1 MQHQVLRVRHELK
14 RRRLTVR
21 EVLRLTPGMIRVI
34 LADASLADFVS
45 AGFDD
50 HIKLFFPVEGGEPER
65 RDFTPRAFDPA
76 AGTLTVD
83 FVLHDAGP
91 ATRWAVSVR
100 PGDTLEIGGPRG
112 SVIVSDSFDW
122 WLLVGDET
130 ALPAIG
136 RRLEE
141 APPGARLTA
150 LVAVTGPAEEQRF
163 ASRADHR
170 TCWVH
175 RPAGRAADPEPLL
188 AALSALELPAGEGFV
203 WIAAEAGV
211 AHALRAHVLE
221 ALGHPRQWL
230 RASGYW
236 QQGAIDAHVSIQD

>member
-21 EVLRLTPGMIRVI
+21 EVGRVTPGMIRVV
-34 LADASLADFVS
+34 LAGDDLADFVS

-50 HIKLFFPVEGGEPER
+50 HIKLFFPGDDGAER
-65 RDFTPRAFDPA
+65 RDYTPRAFDTA

-91 ATRWAVSVR
+91 ATRWAAAAR
-100 PGDTLEIGGPRG
+100 PGDDLEIGGPRG
-112 SVIVSDSFDW
+112 SVVVSDSFDW

-136 RRLEE
+136 RRVEE
-141 APPGARLTA
+141 AAPGSRVTTV
-150 LVAVTGPAEEQRF
+150 VAVTGPAEEQRF
-163 ASRADHR
+163 RTPADHR
-170 TCWVH
+170 ALWVH
-175 RPAGRAADPEPLL
+175 RPASNAADPAPLL
-188 AALSALELPAGEGFV
+188 AALESLDWPEGEGFV
-203 WIAAEAGV
+203 WIAAEATV
-211 AHALRAHVLE
+211 ARALRAHVLDVR
-221 ALGHPRQWL
+221 GHPRQWL

-236 QQGAIDAHVSIQD
+236 QQGAVDAHVRIED